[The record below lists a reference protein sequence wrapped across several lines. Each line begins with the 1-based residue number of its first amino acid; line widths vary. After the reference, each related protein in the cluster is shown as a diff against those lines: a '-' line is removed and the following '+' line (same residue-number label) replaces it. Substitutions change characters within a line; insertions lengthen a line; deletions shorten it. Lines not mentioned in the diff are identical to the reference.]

1 MAAKKGGLGR
11 GLESLF
17 SDNATESSQSTTLR
31 LSEIEPNRDQPR
43 KEFDETA
50 LQELA
55 DSIAKHGLL
64 QPITVRPMP
73 SSAYQIVAGE
83 RRWRAC
89 RMAGLES
96 VPVVIREMSD
106 SECMELALIENLQRE
121 DLGAIEAAEGYKY
134 LMDKYG
140 FTQEQV
146 AESVGK
152 SRPAITNALR
162 LLSLPEQVLDKL
174 RDGSI
179 TAGHARAMIGL
190 DSEKTSLALMLAMKG
205 ASVRE
210 IEKIG
215 KNTRVKTAKPSSADS
230 YFKEVELALQSELG
244 RRVKVSGSG
253 KKGQLQIEFYSH
265 EDLAD
270 LARRLADKQ

>member
-17 SDNATESSQSTTLR
+17 SDNATESSQPTTLR

-43 KEFDETA
+43 KDFDETA

-55 DSIAKHGLL
+55 DSISKHGLL

-73 SSAYQIVAGE
+73 NSAYQIVAGE

-89 RMAGLES
+89 RLAGLDS
-96 VPVVIREMSD
+96 VPVIIREMSD

-121 DLGAIEAAEGYKY
+121 DLGAVEAAEGYKH

-162 LLSLPEQVLDKL
+162 LLNLPQEVLERLK
-174 RDGSI
+174 DGSI

-190 DSEKTSLALMLAMKG
+190 DSERISLALMLAMKG

-215 KNTRVKTAKPSSADS
+215 KNTRVKTAKQPQNS
-230 YFKEVELALQSELG
+230 YFKEVELALQTELG

-265 EDLAD
+265 DDLAD

>member
-1 MAAKKGGLGR
+1 M
-11 GLESLF
+11 
-17 SDNATESSQSTTLR
+17 
-31 LSEIEPNRDQPR
+31 PN
-43 KEFDETA
+43 
-50 LQELA
+50 
-55 DSIAKHGLL
+55 
-64 QPITVRPMP
+64 
-73 SSAYQIVAGE
+73 SAYQIVAGE

-89 RMAGLES
+89 RLAGLDS
-96 VPVVIREMSD
+96 VPVIIREMSD

-121 DLGAIEAAEGYKY
+121 DLGAVEAAEGYKH

-162 LLSLPEQVLDKL
+162 LLNLPQEVLERLK
-174 RDGSI
+174 DGSI

-190 DSEKTSLALMLAMKG
+190 DSERISLALMLAMKG

-215 KNTRVKTAKPSSADS
+215 KNTRVKAAKQPQNS
-230 YFKEVELALQSELG
+230 YFKEVELALQTELG

-265 EDLAD
+265 DDLAD